1 MTPDEYTV
9 FMQTSDNRYS
19 GIGVE
24 VKIDEETEGIEVLG
38 VYRDSGAWEA
48 GIIIGD
54 IITAVDGESITG
66 FTLIDVRAV
75 LKRPLG
81 ETVRLTVLRND
92 GLYYELTVTY
102 NLVFVDPVAYEMLS
116 GNIGYVSI
124 RNFDTGAA
132 DGFITAVND
141 LIEQGA
147 AAFIYD
153 VRSNNGGKVTEMT
166 RILDFLLP
174 EGVIFISVSRSG
186 NEQIIMSDAASLDKP
201 AVVLVN
207 VHSYSGAEYFAAIL
221 SEYEYA
227 YTVGEQTTGKNRM
240 QTTIRLS
247 SGSAV
252 HLSTGEYLTKNRVSL
267 FETDGFTPEY
277 LISLTDEEYVLFRN
291 GVLNE
296 ATDPQL
302 AKAISLLMD

>member
-48 GIIIGD
+48 GIVIGD

-81 ETVRLTVLRND
+81 ETAVLTVLRDD

-102 NLVFVDPVAYEMLS
+102 NLVFVDPVVYELLS

-147 AAFIYD
+147 VAFIYD

-207 VHSYSGAEYFAAIL
+207 EHSYSGAEYFAAIL

-227 YTVGEQTTGKNRM
+227 HTVGEQTTGKNRM

-277 LISLTDEEYVLFRN
+277 LISLTDEEYALFRD
-291 GVLNE
+291 GVLDE